1 MDKPS
6 SESSS
11 SSSSK
16 LSWLWVID
24 ALASFKEFP
33 LPTLQALID
42 AAPIS
47 CQDFSQNTTEFIAL
61 RCLEE
66 LSSSSSSTLDSSTVP
81 LDSSLTCLDVLDQ
94 ILYKVPS
101 SNLNMSICGAEFL
114 KWDLNSFIMH
124 KRGSKVKCHLEK
136 MKESILDGTLQLPD
150 HLKEMSGLFQTNL
163 AHMVCAN
170 EGKRDD
176 RSLKGDGNSTY
187 AEGLGAKENPASLLL
202 KDGNESSKKRLLG
215 SKRLCSKRTRVDSA
229 AENSGSCPNEKL
241 VCINECD
248 EFLRSTENTKCNA
261 STYFDSKKEKQ
272 VSRLGKEVSE
282 NSIEEI
288 QISKNVGRHSEMNNT
303 ETICDGSLEDIH
315 IRCTTSHLC
324 QSSGQHKV
332 IHGESE
338 IPFDTTLTPQHTCA
352 HEGKRD
358 DRSVKGDGN
367 STYAEGMGAKENSA
381 SLLLKDGPK
390 SSKKRLPGSKRLCSK
405 RTRVD
410 LADENSGSCL
420 NEKLVCINEC
430 DEFLRGTEKIKHNTS
445 TDFDSN
451 KGKQVSQLGKEVS
464 ENSIEEI
471 QISKNVGHH
480 SEMNDTETLC
490 DGSLEDIHIRCTT
503 SNLCQSNGQHK
514 VIHGESDVPSNTTLM
529 PQHTCEGE
537 TNDTVHVDPMPINDG
552 NTNNNQHMTNQ
563 SQPQPQQKKPNVA
576 SSNVSQKPV
585 ASDKNVI
592 DIVSEVELSSDS
604 DMYHNEKIAVTAKKD
619 EFLRS
624 QQTFGQPQ
632 QKKPNVASSNVSLK
646 PVASDKNVVDIVSEA
661 ELSTDSDMY
670 HNEKIALTSKKDEF
684 PRSQQTFGQPQQKEP
699 NVASSNVLQKPVA
712 SDKAVVDTVREA
724 ELSSDSEMY
733 HNEEIALTAK
743 KDEFMRSQHAFR
755 QDLPAMTESTEQ
767 NLCIKCNEVGQLLVC
782 KTSTCSLMMHKN
794 CLGDSAQL
802 DANGNFLCPFCEY
815 SHTISEYLEA
825 KKSASLAKKQL
836 AIFRSK
842 GIRN

>member
-1 MDKPS
+1 
-6 SESSS
+6 
-11 SSSSK
+11 
-16 LSWLWVID
+16 
-24 ALASFKEFP
+24 
-33 LPTLQALID
+33 
-42 AAPIS
+42 
-47 CQDFSQNTTEFIAL
+47 
-61 RCLEE
+61 
-66 LSSSSSSTLDSSTVP
+66 
-81 LDSSLTCLDVLDQ
+81 
-94 ILYKVPS
+94 
-101 SNLNMSICGAEFL
+101 
-114 KWDLNSFIMH
+114 
-124 KRGSKVKCHLEK
+124 
-136 MKESILDGTLQLPD
+136 
-150 HLKEMSGLFQTNL
+150 
-163 AHMVCAN
+163 
-170 EGKRDD
+170 
-176 RSLKGDGNSTY
+176 
-187 AEGLGAKENPASLLL
+187 
-202 KDGNESSKKRLLG
+202 
-215 SKRLCSKRTRVDSA
+215 
-229 AENSGSCPNEKL
+229 
-241 VCINECD
+241 
-248 EFLRSTENTKCNA
+248 
-261 STYFDSKKEKQ
+261 
-272 VSRLGKEVSE
+272 
-282 NSIEEI
+282 
-288 QISKNVGRHSEMNNT
+288 
-303 ETICDGSLEDIH
+303 
-315 IRCTTSHLC
+315 
-324 QSSGQHKV
+324 
-332 IHGESE
+332 
-338 IPFDTTLTPQHTCA
+338 
-352 HEGKRD
+352 
-358 DRSVKGDGN
+358 
-367 STYAEGMGAKENSA
+367 MGAKENSA

-430 DEFLRGTEKIKHNTS
+430 DEFLRGTEKIKHNAS

-592 DIVSEVELSSDS
+592 DIVSEVELSS
-604 DMYHNEKIAVTAKKD
+604 
-619 EFLRS
+619 
-624 QQTFGQPQ
+624 
-632 QKKPNVASSNVSLK
+632 
-646 PVASDKNVVDIVSEA
+646 
-661 ELSTDSDMY
+661 DSDMY